1 MTVYMAIDL
10 GLARTGIAI
19 GNSLTRTA
27 QPLTILNAAGRKAVL
42 DKLAPVVGE
51 WVPEEFIVG
60 LPTHPDGAEHEMTRT
75 ARNFAKD
82 LGKRFTKPVHLVDE
96 RYTSTA
102 AGGRDDHAAALLL
115 EQFFNT
121 LPA

>member
-1 MTVYMAIDL
+1 MTTYMAIDL

-27 QPLTILNAAGRKAVL
+27 QPLIILTAAGRKAVL
-42 DKLAPVVGE
+42 DKLVPVVNE
-51 WVPEEFIVG
+51 WLPEEFIVG
-60 LPTHPDGAEHEMTRT
+60 LPTHPDGGEHEMTRT

-82 LGKRFTKPVHLVDE
+82 LGKRFAKPVHLVDE
-96 RYTSTA
+96 RYTSVA
-102 AGGRDDHAAALLL
+102 AGGRDDQAAALLL

>member
-51 WVPEEFIVG
+51 WLPEEFIVG

-102 AGGRDDHAAALLL
+102 TGGRDDHAAALLL